1 MKDAGQEKVDDGKA
15 KEAVKGGKLDKP
27 EASVEAA
34 LPEIS
39 HLIERA
45 VVEKEVRLMTR
56 AIRQTLALRKKLK
69 AHYLVSFIKGHLPT
83 SSETQANLL
92 QYLSNASEEMEVDG
106 SAVEKPSTSSKP
118 KASVLPEVE
127 AYAYLLVLLFLLDS
141 KLNKLAKECSTAA
154 VQRLQ
159 KFNRRTLDALAARVY
174 FYFSLSHERT
184 DSLAEIRSTLLAL
197 NRTATLRHDE
207 LGQETLLNLLLR
219 NYLHYN
225 LYDQAEKLRSKTQR
239 PEAQSNQQLSRYLY
253 FLGRIR
259 AIQLEYTD
267 AKECLLQAARKA
279 PQAAKGFR
287 ISCTKWA
294 VLVRLLLGEIPERS
308 IFMQPGMRKALRP
321 YFELTNAVRIG
332 DLELF
337 RVVAEKNAAVFR
349 QDRTHNLIVRLR
361 HNVIRTGLRR
371 ISVSYARISLADVA
385 TKLHLDSA
393 TPVDDA
399 ECIVAK
405 AIRDGGID
413 AVVDHAQGWMQS
425 KESGDIYSSREPTTA
440 FHSRI
445 AFCLNTHNEAV
456 KAMRFPP
463 DAHKEELE
471 SGEKRRERQQQE
483 QELAQHIVE
492 EDEEGF

>member
-1 MKDAGQEKVDDGKA
+1 MKDAGQEIADNGKA
-15 KEAVKGGKLDKP
+15 KDGAKSKPDKAEVP
-27 EASVEAA
+27 IESA
-34 LPEIS
+34 LPEIC

-45 VVEKEVRLMTR
+45 VSEKEMRLMTR
-56 AIRQTLALRKKLK
+56 ALRQTFALRKKLK
-69 AHYLVSFIKGHLPT
+69 GQHLVSFIKGHLPAG
-83 SSETQANLL
+83 SETQANLL
-92 QYLSNASEEMEVDG
+92 QYLSNASDEMEVDG
-106 SAVEKPSTSSKP
+106 AAGERASASRP
-118 KASVLPEVE
+118 KASVIPEVE
-127 AYAYLLVLLFLLDS
+127 AYAYLLVTLFLLDS
-141 KLNKLAKECSTAA
+141 KLNEVAKECSTAA

-159 KFNRRTLDALAARVY
+159 QFNRRTLDSLAARVY

-184 DSLAEIRSTLLAL
+184 GSLAEIRSTLLAL

-308 IFMQPGMRKALRP
+308 IFMQPGMREALRP

-337 RVVAEKNAAVFR
+337 RVVADKCAPVFR

-371 ISVSYARISLADVA
+371 ISISYARISLADVA

-393 TPVDDA
+393 TPVGDA

-425 KESGDIYSSREPTTA
+425 KESGDIYSSREPTSA